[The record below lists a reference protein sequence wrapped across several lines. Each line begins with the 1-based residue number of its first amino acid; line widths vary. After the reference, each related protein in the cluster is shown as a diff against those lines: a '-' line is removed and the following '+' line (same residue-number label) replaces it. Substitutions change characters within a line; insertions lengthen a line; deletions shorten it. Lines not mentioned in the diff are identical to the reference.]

1 MEDLGLDFASDDTQ
15 AGYRLHRVELYN
27 WGTFD
32 RHVWRLAPQ
41 GSNCL
46 VTGDIGSGKSTLVDA
61 ITTLLVPAQRITYN
75 KAAGAEAR
83 ERSLRSYVL
92 GYYKSERGDAG
103 LSARP
108 VPLRDH
114 NSYSVI
120 LAHFH
125 NAGFDRHV
133 TLAQVFWMTDT
144 RGQPDRFYVVA
155 DIAMSIEEHFSGF
168 GTDLKDLR
176 KRLRQT
182 EHVEL
187 HTSFPAYGAALRR
200 RLGIASEQ
208 ALDLFNQTVSM
219 KSVGNLTEFVRE
231 HMLQPAEITAR
242 IDALIRHFDDLN
254 RAHEAVLKAKKQI
267 AALQPIVQDADA
279 HAERSL
285 ETAQLRQCREG
296 LSAWFANLKIGL
308 LDERLAELGR
318 ETARLDERVVGLKR
332 GRAEQRERE
341 HELRQAIAD
350 NGGDRLERI
359 QAEIRR
365 RKAEKTERRQQAE
378 RYRELAERLAF
389 PAATDAD
396 SFRSN
401 RDAIGQAREQ
411 DDARQA
417 EIQNERTD
425 QEVDF
430 RQLRQRRTDIDTE
443 LTSLKARRSNLPAA
457 MLALRDKLC
466 TALELPANE
475 LPFAGE
481 LLQVRGDERDWEGAI
496 ERLMHNFALSLLVP
510 DDHYGAVASWVDQ
523 TRLQG
528 RLVYYRVRQTST
540 SRQEA
545 VDSQSLSRKLEIKTD
560 SALYGWLE
568 NELGRRF
575 NHVCCTD
582 MSDFRRQERAI
593 TRSGQIKTG
602 GMRHEKDDRHAIDD
616 RTRFV
621 LGWSNENKIR
631 ALEEQRTQLEQRIQ
645 VLAERISELD
655 GEFKRLAERL
665 GDLGRLEMFDDFQR
679 LNWSESAQAIV
690 ELEDEYQALQ
700 EQSDILKTLRG
711 QLNELE
717 KASRELEDQLDGLQA
732 RRYTAAEQIRRDSDD
747 RETAEGE
754 LAALDEACRAQV
766 FERLEGLRDEVLETR
781 AVNLKSIDARQREF
795 REWLT
800 ARIDNLD
807 KQIRRLNDRII
818 QAMADFCNTWPQE
831 TREVD
836 RHVEA
841 ADEYRT
847 MLERLQGDDLPRFE
861 KRFKELL
868 NENAIREVANFQSQL
883 NRERESIRDRI
894 ETINRSLHAID
905 YERGRYIRLLAENA
919 QDADIREFQQSLRAC
934 TEDTVTG
941 SADAQYSEQ
950 KFMQVRAIIERFR
963 GREGTAELD
972 LRWTRKVTDVRN
984 WFAFSASERW
994 REDDSEHEHYA
1005 DSGGKSGGQKEK
1017 LAYTVLAASLAYQF
1031 GLEWGEKRSRS
1042 FRFVVIDEAFGRGS
1056 DESARY
1062 GLELFGRLNLQ
1073 LLIVTPMQKIHIIE
1087 PFVASVGFVH
1097 NPEGRQSL
1105 LRNLTIK
1112 EYRAEKAAKAARDL
1126 TSTIATP

>member
-1 MEDLGLDFASDDTQ
+1 Q
-15 AGYRLHRVELYN
+15 
-27 WGTFD
+27 
-32 RHVWRLAPQ
+32 
-41 GSNCL
+41 
-46 VTGDIGSGKSTLVDA
+46 
-61 ITTLLVPAQRITYN
+61 
-75 KAAGAEAR
+75 
-83 ERSLRSYVL
+83 
-92 GYYKSERGDAG
+92 GYYKSERQEALG
-103 LSARP
+103 STKP
-108 VPLRDH
+108 VPLRDT
-114 NSYSVI
+114 NCYSVI
-120 LAHFH
+120 LGVFH
-125 NAGFDRHV
+125 NAGYNKTV
-133 TLAQVFWMTDT
+133 TLAQVFWMTES
-144 RGQPDRFYVVA
+144 RGQPDRFYIVA
-155 DIAMSIEEHFSGF
+155 DKEMSVEEHFSGF

-176 KRLRQT
+176 KRLRQA

-187 HTSFPAYGAALRR
+187 HTSFPTYGAALRR

-231 HMLQPAEITAR
+231 HMLQPADTAAR

-267 AALQPIVQDADA
+267 AALQPIVADADT

-285 ETAQLRQCREG
+285 ETAQLRQCRDG
-296 LSAWFANLKIGL
+296 LSAWFANLKIKL
-308 LDERLAELGR
+308 LDDRLGELGR
-318 ETARLDERVVGLKR
+318 ETARLDEKITGLKR
-332 GRAEQRERE
+332 SRTRQRERE
-341 HELRQAIAD
+341 HELRQAIAE

-359 QAEIRR
+359 QADIRR
-365 RKAEKTERRQQAE
+365 HRAEKTERRQQAE

-396 SFRSN
+396 RFRSN
-401 RDAIGQAREQ
+401 REAIEVAREQ
-411 DDARQA
+411 DEARQA
-417 EIQNERTD
+417 EVQNERTD
-425 QEVDF
+425 LEVDF
-430 RQLRQRRTDIDTE
+430 RQLRQQRTDIDTE

-457 MLALRDKLC
+457 MLALREKLC
-466 TALELPANE
+466 TALDIPTDE

-481 LLQVRGDERDWEGAI
+481 LLQVRDDERDWEGAI

-510 DDHYGAVASWVDQ
+510 DEHYGAVASWVDQ

-545 VDSQSLSRKLEIKTD
+545 THPQSLSRKLEIKTD
-560 SALYGWLE
+560 SPLYGWLE
-568 NELGRRF
+568 NELGQRF
-575 NHVCCTD
+575 NHICCTD
-582 MSDFRRQERAI
+582 MTDFRRQQRAI
-593 TRSGQIKTG
+593 TRSGQIKTA

-631 ALEEQRTQLEQRIQ
+631 ALGEQRAQLEQRIQ
-645 VLAERISELD
+645 VLADRISELD
-655 GEFKRLAERL
+655 DEFKRLAERL
-665 GDLGRLEMFDDFQR
+665 GDLGRLEMLDDFQR
-679 LNWSESAQAIV
+679 LDWSESAHAIA

-711 QLNELE
+711 QLDELE
-717 KASRELEDQLDGLQA
+717 QASRELEDQLDSLQA
-732 RRYTAAEQIRRDSDD
+732 RRHTAAEQIRRDTED

-754 LAALDEACRAQV
+754 LAAVDEACRAQV
-766 FERLEGLRDEVLETR
+766 FERLEGLREDVLEAR

-800 ARIDNLD
+800 ARIDSLD

-818 QAMADFCNTWPQE
+818 QSMADFCNTWPQE

-836 RHVEA
+836 RNVEA
-841 ADEYRT
+841 AGEYRT

-883 NRERESIRDRI
+883 NREREQIRERI
-894 ETINRSLHAID
+894 EIINRSLHEID

-919 QDADIREFQQSLRAC
+919 QDADIREFQQNLRAC
-934 TEDTVTG
+934 TEDSVTG

-963 GREGTAELD
+963 GREGTADLD
-972 LRWTRKVTDVRN
+972 RRWTRKVTDVRN

-1126 TSTIATP
+1126 ATPIATP